1 VKGSK
6 MEKDQQSTRQ
16 QLGTKVEQLSLGLD
30 TDSSPLA
37 DFALKSTV
45 AGLGMLAQARMEV
58 GRVDDPA
65 EVEADAM
72 ALDFLR
78 WQQSSGQLS
87 APAHEQISS
96 GQTSRS
102 SSNGTME
109 TGGFA
114 VGDSIE

>member
-1 VKGSK
+1 MGT
-6 MEKDQQSTRQ
+6 DQQATHK
-16 QLGTKVEQLSLGLD
+16 QLGAKVKQLGLES
-30 TDSSPLA
+30 DSDSVPFG
-37 DFALKSTV
+37 DFTLKSTV

-78 WQQSSGQLS
+78 WQQSSGQQS

-96 GQTSRS
+96 GSQ
-102 SSNGTME
+102 
-109 TGGFA
+109 
-114 VGDSIE
+114 